1 VVNFSNRISLIRLP
15 WQNTRDLQM
24 GANAQQSSGFGTGAL
39 AAGVMAAWVVLGLI
53 GHEPWK
59 PDEAY
64 TFGLVWHIL
73 ETGEWLV
80 PTLGGLP
87 FVEKP
92 PLFFWTA
99 AVFAKLFAWALPL
112 HDAAR
117 LAAGFYVALTLWFT
131 WLASGKRLAA
141 PVLLA
146 GSLGYLQHAHQLVT
160 DNALMAGIAMGAWG
174 LARGNGFL
182 LGTGAGIAFLS
193 KGLLGPGMLAISA
206 LALLAFP
213 AWRVRR
219 HALQLGWAALAF
231 LPWALIWP
239 ALLYLRSRA
248 LFDEWFWVNNFGRF
262 SGSAGLGGV
271 LDHWLYLK
279 ALPWFAL
286 PTLPLAAWTLGRAWR
301 SRSELRSPEL
311 LLPATLFVVMLGILS
326 TASSARTIY
335 GLPML
340 VPLALLGALA
350 VDGLPERLRA
360 VFEHIGFGFGVLVMV
375 VFWGAWLALLIG
387 WPAALAAR
395 LAGQSPSYVAHVAA
409 VPLLFALAVSC
420 GWLCVVLIAARDSLR
435 MPIVWTAGIAAAW
448 GLAMTL
454 WLPFL
459 DDAKSY
465 RSVASA
471 MQDHVPAGSCVAGR
485 NLTEPQRA
493 MFHYYSGVVAGRE
506 CPLLLV
512 HTSDA
517 APPAAGQEWTL
528 VWRGTR
534 PGDAKEFFWLFSSR

>member
-1 VVNFSNRISLIRLP
+1 
-15 WQNTRDLQM
+15 M
-24 GANAQQSSGFGTGAL
+24 GANAQQSSGFGVGIL
-39 AAGVMAAWVVLGLI
+39 AVGLMAAWVTLGLV

-73 ETGEWLV
+73 ERGQWLV
-80 PTLGGLP
+80 PTLGGEP

-92 PLFFWTA
+92 PLFFWSA
-99 AVFAKLFAWALPL
+99 AVFAKAFAWALPV

-117 LAAGFYVALTLWFT
+117 LAAGFYVAVTLWFT
-131 WLASGKRLAA
+131 YLASGKRVAA
-141 PVLLA
+141 PLLLA

-160 DNALMAGIAMGAWG
+160 DNALLAGIAIGVYGVARANG
-174 LARGNGFL
+174 LL

-193 KGLLGPGMLAISA
+193 KGLLGPGVLALSA

-213 AWRVRR
+213 SWRTRRYATSLAWS
-219 HALQLGWAALAF
+219 LLAF

-239 ALLYLRSRA
+239 ALLYLRSKA

-262 SGSAGLGGV
+262 SGSAGLGGA
-271 LDHWLYLK
+271 LDHWLYLR

-286 PTLPLAAWTLGRAWR
+286 PSLPLAVWTLWRAARSGGWR
-301 SRSELRSPEL
+301 NAEIQMPL
-311 LLPATLFVVMLGILS
+311 AVFVVILAVLS
-326 TASSARTIY
+326 GAASARTIY

-350 VDGLPERLRA
+350 LDELPSRFCAAVEGTGLWLGIA
-360 VFEHIGFGFGVLVMV
+360 AQIVL
-375 VFWGAWLALLIG
+375 WGAWLVLLVG
-387 WPAALAAR
+387 WPGALASR
-395 LAGQSPSYVAHVAA
+395 LAAQSPAYVPHVEA
-409 VPLLFALAVSC
+409 VPFLFAMAATC
-420 GWLCVVLIAARDSLR
+420 GWLFVVLVASRDALR
-435 MPIVWTAGIAAAW
+435 MPIVWTAGITVAW

-465 RSVASA
+465 RSIASA
-471 MQDHVPAGSCVAGR
+471 VQGHVPSDACISGR

-493 MFHYYSGVVAGRE
+493 VFDYYLGVIAGRD
-506 CPLLLV
+506 CPMLLV
-512 HTSDA
+512 HTST
-517 APPAAGQEWTL
+517 PETPEPGRGWTL
-528 VWRGTR
+528 LWRGTR
-534 PGDAKEFFWLFSSR
+534 PGDDKEFFWLFSRGG

>member
-1 VVNFSNRISLIRLP
+1 
-15 WQNTRDLQM
+15 M
-24 GANAQQSSGFGTGAL
+24 GAFTQQSSGFS
-39 AAGVMAAWVVLGLI
+39 AAVAVGLMAAWIAFGLV

-73 ETGEWLV
+73 ETGQWLV
-80 PTLGGLP
+80 PTLGGEP

-92 PLFFWTA
+92 PLFFWTG
-99 AVFAKLFAWALPL
+99 AVFAKAFAWALPV

-117 LAAGFYVALTLWFT
+117 LASGFYVALTLWFA
-131 WLASGKRLAA
+131 WRAGGKRIAA

-160 DNALMAGIAMGAWG
+160 DNALMAGIAMGVYG
-174 LARGNGFL
+174 LARANGLL

-193 KGLLGPGMLAISA
+193 KGLLGPGMLGVSA
-206 LALLAFP
+206 LALFALP
-213 AWRVRR
+213 AWRTR
-219 HALQLGWAALAF
+219 HHVIQIGWAALAF
-231 LPWALIWP
+231 LPWAVIWP
-239 ALLYLRSRA
+239 TLLYLRSHA

-286 PTLPLAAWTLGRAWR
+286 PALPLAAWTLWHASRNRA
-301 SRSELRSPEL
+301 ELHRPEL
-311 LLPATLFVVMLGILS
+311 QMPLTVFLVMLATLS

-335 GLPML
+335 ALPML

-350 VDGLPERLRA
+350 LDSLPNRFRLVIEHTGFWFGA
-360 VFEHIGFGFGVLVMV
+360 VAVLVL
-375 VFWGAWLALLIG
+375 WCAWLALLIG
-387 WPAALAAR
+387 WPATLIAR
-395 LAGQSPSYVAHVAA
+395 LAAQSPAYVPHLAA
-409 VPLLFALAVSC
+409 VPFLFAVAATL
-420 GWLCVVLIAARDSLR
+420 GWLFVVLVAPRDCLR
-435 MPIVWTAGIAAAW
+435 MPIVWCAGITVAW
-448 GLAMTL
+448 GIAMTL

-465 RSVASA
+465 RSVATA
-471 MQDHVPAGSCVAGR
+471 MQAHVPAGACVAGR

-493 MFHYYSGVVAGRE
+493 MFHYYSGVVAGRA

-512 HTSDA
+512 HSATADA
-517 APPAAGQEWTL
+517 PSPGREWKL
-528 VWRGTR
+528 VWHGTR
-534 PGDAKEFFWLFSSR
+534 PGDEKEFFSLFSR

>member
-1 VVNFSNRISLIRLP
+1 
-15 WQNTRDLQM
+15 M
-24 GANAQQSSGFGTGAL
+24 GATTQQSSGFGTGVLAL
-39 AAGVMAAWVVLGLI
+39 GLVAAWIVLGLI

-73 ETGEWLV
+73 QTGEWLV
-80 PTLGGLP
+80 PTLGGEP
-87 FVEKP
+87 FMEKP

-99 AVFAKLFAWALPL
+99 AVFAKAFAWALPL

-141 PVLLA
+141 PILLA
-146 GSLGYLQHAHQLVT
+146 GSLGYLQHAHQLIT
-160 DNALMAGIAMGAWG
+160 DNALMAGIAMGVWG
-174 LARGNGFL
+174 LSRGNGLL
-182 LGTGAGIAFLS
+182 LGTGAGIAFLA
-193 KGLLGPGMLAISA
+193 KGLLGPGMLALSA
-206 LALLAFP
+206 LALFASP
-213 AWRVRR
+213 TWRTRR
-219 HALQLGWAALAF
+219 YALQLGWAALAF

-239 ALLYLRSRA
+239 TLLYLRSTA

-271 LDHWLYLK
+271 LDHWHYLK

-286 PTLPLAAWTLGRAWR
+286 PTLPLAAWTLWRAWR
-301 SRSELRSPEL
+301 SRGELHRPEL
-311 LLPATLFVVMLGILS
+311 QMPLAVFVVMLAILS

-350 VDGLPERLRA
+350 LDPLPERFRA
-360 VFEHIGFGFGVLVMV
+360 TLEHAGFWFGTAVVA
-375 VFWGAWLALLIG
+375 VFWGAWLCLLIG
-387 WPAALAAR
+387 WPAAIAAR
-395 LAGQSPSYVAHVAA
+395 LAGQSPGYVPHVAA
-409 VPLLFALAVSC
+409 VPFLFAAAVTC
-420 GWLCVVLIAARDSLR
+420 GWVFVVLVAARDALR
-435 MPIVWTAGIAAAW
+435 MPIVWTAGVTVAW

-459 DDAKSY
+459 DDSKSY
-465 RSVASA
+465 RSVAAA
-471 MQDHVPAGSCVAGR
+471 MQSNVPAETCVAGR

-512 HTSDA
+512 HSSATEEP
-517 APPAAGQEWTL
+517 APGREWKL

-534 PGDAKEFFWLFSSR
+534 PGDQKEFFWLFSASR

>member
-1 VVNFSNRISLIRLP
+1 
-15 WQNTRDLQM
+15 M
-24 GANAQQSSGFGTGAL
+24 GAAAQQSSGFGVGVL
-39 AAGVMAAWVVLGLI
+39 AIGLMAAWVVLGLV

-73 ETGEWLV
+73 ERGEWLV
-80 PTLGGLP
+80 PTLGGEP

-99 AVFAKLFAWALPL
+99 AVFAKTFAWALPV

-131 WLASGKRLAA
+131 WLASGKRIAA
-141 PVLLA
+141 PLLLA

-160 DNALMAGIAMGAWG
+160 DNALLAGIAVGVYG
-174 LARGNGFL
+174 LARSNGL
-182 LGTGAGIAFLS
+182 VIGTGAGLAFLA
-193 KGLLGPGMLAISA
+193 KGLLGPGVLAVSA
-206 LALLAFP
+206 LALSAFP
-213 AWRVRR
+213 AWRTRR
-219 HALQLGWAALAF
+219 YAISLAWALLAF

-239 ALLYLRSRA
+239 TLLYLRSKA
-248 LFDEWFWVNNFGRF
+248 LFHEWFWVNNFGRF

-279 ALPWFAL
+279 ALLWFAL
-286 PTLPLAAWTLGRAWR
+286 PVLPLAAWTLWRAARSGAWR
-301 SRSELRSPEL
+301 NAEVQMPC
-311 LLPATLFVVMLGILS
+311 AAFVVMLAVLS
-326 TASSARTIY
+326 AASSARTIY

-340 VPLALLGALA
+340 VPLALL
-350 VDGLPERLRA
+350 
-360 VFEHIGFGFGVLVMV
+360 
-375 VFWGAWLALLIG
+375 
-387 WPAALAAR
+387 AALALDDLPGWFRAAVEHTGFWLGTVALIAMWVAWLSLLLGWPEALASR
-395 LAGQSPSYVAHVAA
+395 LAAQSPAYVPHVEAVPFLFAVAA
-409 VPLLFALAVSC
+409 TC
-420 GWLCVVLIAARDSLR
+420 GWIFVVLVASRDALR
-435 MPIVWTAGIAAAW
+435 MPIVWTAGITVAW

-471 MQDHVPAGSCVAGR
+471 IQGHVPPDACVSGR

-493 MFHYYSGVVAGRE
+493 MFHYYNGVIAGRD
-506 CPLLLV
+506 CPMLLV
-512 HTSDA
+512 HTSSFE
-517 APPAAGQEWTL
+517 APTPGRNWTL

-534 PGDAKEFFWLFSSR
+534 PGDDKEFFWLFASK

>member
-1 VVNFSNRISLIRLP
+1 
-15 WQNTRDLQM
+15 M
-24 GANAQQSSGFGTGAL
+24 GAIAQQSSGFGTGVL

-73 ETGEWLV
+73 DTGQWLV
-80 PTLGGLP
+80 PTLGGEP

-99 AVFAKLFAWALPL
+99 AIFAKTFAWALPL

-117 LAAGFYVALTLWFT
+117 LASGFYVALTLCFT
-131 WLASGKRLAA
+131 WLSAGKRIAA
-141 PVLLA
+141 PILLA

-160 DNALMAGIAMGAWG
+160 DNALMAGIAIGVCG
-174 LARGNGFL
+174 LARGNGLL

-193 KGLLGPGMLAISA
+193 KGLIGPGMLAISA
-206 LALLAFP
+206 LALFAFP

-219 HALQLGWAALAF
+219 HAVQLGWAALAF

-239 ALLYLRSRA
+239 VLLYLRSKA

-271 LDHWLYLK
+271 LDHGLYLK

-286 PTLPLAAWTLGRAWR
+286 PTLPLAAWTIWRACR
-301 SRSELRSPEL
+301 TRAELNSPEL
-311 LLPATLFVVMLGILS
+311 QMPLAVFVVMLAILS
-326 TASSARTIY
+326 AASSARTIY

-350 VDGLPERLRA
+350 IDTLPARLRA
-360 VFEHIGFGFGVLVMV
+360 GFEHTGFALGGVVLI

-387 WPAALAAR
+387 WPPALTAR
-395 LAGQSPSYVAHVAA
+395 LTAQSPAYVPHVAA
-409 VPLLFALAVSC
+409 VPFLFAAAATC
-420 GWLCVVLIAARDSLR
+420 GWMFVVLVAARDALR
-435 MPIVWTAGIAAAW
+435 MPIVWTAGITAGW

-465 RSVASA
+465 HSVASA
-471 MQDHVPAGSCVAGR
+471 MQGHVPADACVTGR

-493 MFHYYSGVVAGRE
+493 MFHYYSGVVAGRD

-512 HTSDA
+512 QTSEA
-517 APPAAGQEWTL
+517 APPALGREWTL

-534 PGDAKEFFWLFSSR
+534 PGDEKEFFWLFSTR

>member
-1 VVNFSNRISLIRLP
+1 
-15 WQNTRDLQM
+15 M
-24 GANAQQSSGFGTGAL
+24 GAVTQQSSSFGTGAL
-39 AAGVMAAWVVLGLI
+39 AVGLMAAWIVLGLI

-80 PTLGGLP
+80 PTLGGEP

-99 AVFAKLFAWALPL
+99 ALFARAFAWALPV

-117 LAAGFYVALTLWFT
+117 LASGFFVALTLGFT
-131 WLASGKRLAA
+131 WLAGGKRIAA
-141 PVLLA
+141 ALLLA
-146 GSLGYLQHAHQLVT
+146 GSLGYLQHAHQLIT
-160 DNALMAGIAMGAWG
+160 DNALVAGIAIGVCG
-174 LARGNGFL
+174 LARSNGLL
-182 LGTGAGIAFLS
+182 LGTGAGIAFLA
-193 KGLLGPGMLAISA
+193 KGLLGPGMLALSA
-206 LALLAFP
+206 LALFAFP
-213 AWRVRR
+213 AWRTRR
-219 HALQLGWAALAF
+219 YMISLGWAALAF
-231 LPWALIWP
+231 APWALIWP
-239 ALLYLRSRA
+239 ALLYFRSRA

-271 LDHWLYLK
+271 LDHLLYLK

-286 PTLPLAAWTLGRAWR
+286 PALPLAAWTMWRAVRNRTELGN
-301 SRSELRSPEL
+301 
-311 LLPATLFVVMLGILS
+311 PALQMPLAVFLVMLAVLS
-326 TASSARTIY
+326 AASSARTIY

-340 VPLALLGALA
+340 VPLALLGAVSL
-350 VDGLPERLRA
+350 DSLPERLRSA
-360 VFEHIGFGFGVLVMV
+360 LEHTGFWGGIAMV
-375 VFWGAWLALLIG
+375 VVLWGAWLFLLLG
-387 WPAALAAR
+387 WPGAIAAR
-395 LAGQSPSYVAHVAA
+395 LAAFSPGHVPHVAA
-409 VPLLFALAVSC
+409 VPFLFAVATTA
-420 GWLCVVLIAARDSLR
+420 GWLFVLLVVSRDTLR
-435 MPIVWTAGIAAAW
+435 MPIIWLAAITAGW

-465 RSVASA
+465 RGVAAA
-471 MQDHVPAGSCVAGR
+471 MQTNVPAGACVSGR

-493 MFHYYSGVVAGRE
+493 LFHYYSGVIAGRE

-512 HTSDA
+512 HTDEPA
-517 APPAAGQEWTL
+517 APALAREWTL

-534 PGDAKEFFWLFSSR
+534 PGDEKEFFWLFSSR